1 MIGLPSGDADLAGD
15 GFDVHEEGLRRP
27 CRAGADMLGEDPLSG
42 HLFVFAGRRGHLA
55 KVLWWSGDGYCLFSK
70 RLDRGHFV
78 WPQASSGT
86 TVVLSEA
93 QLSMLLEGIDW
104 RRPERT
110 WRPDRPG

>member
-27 CRAGADMLGEDPLSG
+27 CRAGADG
-42 HLFVFAGRRGHLA
+42 AGRRSIERSPVRVPGPGTWRRCCGGA
-55 KVLWWSGDGYCLFSK
+55 ADGYCLFSK
-70 RLDRGHFV
+70 RLGRGHFV